1 VLERRRRRIIFAL
14 DIGLL
19 VLYGSLSLFGA
30 LFAIG
35 KVIEKQ
41 IGLAVLG
48 FGFTGINLL
57 LIYRSTRQ
65 LKSDRAK

>member
-1 VLERRRRRIIFAL
+1 
-14 DIGLL
+14 